1 MLEGVEQRERE
12 REREREIRGP
22 WASQIHPGS
31 QELTGLGQ
39 AFVHHAFIKH
49 RLHTEPCV
57 RKVGESD
64 DVQNIALALSVCER
78 WPAERGCHGKMQRR
92 GSSGQVRPHRRR
104 CYLAPAFKGAIG
116 RGGDGEVGILARGSS
131 PSKGAA
137 AVTDSEAHI

>member
-1 MLEGVEQRERE
+1 MLEGVEQ

-22 WASQIHPGS
+22 WASQTHPGS

-49 RLHTEPCV
+49 RLHTKSCV

-78 WPAERGCHGKMQRR
+78 WPAERGC
-92 GSSGQVRPHRRR
+92 
-104 CYLAPAFKGAIG
+104 
-116 RGGDGEVGILARGSS
+116 RGGAPPARSVHTGVGVIWSRF
-131 PSKGAA
+131 
-137 AVTDSEAHI
+137 